1 MRSLRKALL
10 AACLFLTPAAAIAA
24 LPATSFAAPVAP
36 APQGLLPDVATPLA
50 YRLDLTILPDQE
62 RFSGHTEI
70 DIDLK
75 DAASYLYMHGRDLKI
90 SHAVAK
96 VGGRTIAATFTQV
109 DPLGVARLDFQSKLP
124 KGKATLIFDY
134 DAPFQ
139 NGPAGLY
146 HIKVG
151 DDWYAWTQFES
162 IDARDAYPSF
172 DQPGYKTPFTVSLTT
187 KPGYVAASNAPETG
201 QVQVGDLVKHTF
213 EQTKPLPTY
222 LVAFVVGPF
231 VTKTGVV
238 PPSPE
243 RSYPLP
249 LRVIATKPNADKL
262 DYVINETPSIV
273 QHLEAYFGMPFP
285 FPKLDQIA
293 SPVMP
298 GAMENAGADV
308 YGDDIILLDKGAPTT
323 QKQVFGMVVAHELSH
338 QWFGDYV
345 TPAWWSD
352 IWLNESFA
360 NWMGYRIG
368 NEWRPEL
375 NIGVGAIDEAFGVMD
390 TDALKVG
397 RPIHQPITSNSQID
411 AAFDGVTYGK
421 GGQVVA
427 MIAAYLG
434 DEKFKEGVRLH
445 MSRHPYGNADSEQ
458 FFGALADAAKDP
470 RVLTAMKSF
479 VDQQGFPTVAISHD
493 GDKLVATQ
501 ARYARLGTQLDP
513 QMWTIPLCVRH
524 GVSRTCTLV
533 DQASQTIDAPGDGVI
548 MPNAGGTGYYRFTL
562 DPKDWDALIAS
573 GASLSAGEGL
583 AADDSLWGQF
593 YAGKGD
599 AAQLI
604 EAARVFVNNKDSNVA
619 VDGGD
624 KLSDLRHRGVI
635 GDDAKADYQ
644 RVMEEIYQPRL
655 AAMGFDP
662 KAGLYLS
669 EDPDRQKL
677 RQELVTLV
685 ATEAKDSALL
695 HQLDVAATAYLAGN
709 KDALDQAFVNRALAV
724 HVQTHGLAAAKD
736 MYERMLN
743 ADTEDFRSAARGA
756 VTAGATPETADWL
769 LGALDDKRL
778 RSSEKLALIGGLMRS
793 PQTRDMTFDWVKA
806 HFDDLTA
813 GAGIFT
819 AGRVAA
825 LPSGYCSAERAD
837 EIDRVMRA
845 KVEAAGRG
853 TLSFDRMLEDIRD
866 CGALK
871 SAESAN
877 LAAALKSAK

>member
-10 AACLFLTPAAAIAA
+10 AACLFLTPAAVLA
-24 LPATSFAAPVAP
+24 LPASAAATAP
-36 APQGLLPDVATPLA
+36 ADVPQGLLPDTAVPLA
-50 YRLDLTILPDQE
+50 YRLDLTVLPDQKG
-62 RFSGHTEI
+62 FSGHTEI

-75 DAASYLYMHGRDLKI
+75 KATDYLYIHGRDLNVT
-90 SHAVAK
+90 HAVIR
-96 VGGRTIAATFTQV
+96 VGGREMPVTYKQV
-109 DPLGVARLDFQSKLP
+109 DPLGVSRLDFGRKLP
-124 KGKATLIFDY
+124 KGRATLVFDY
-134 DAPFQ
+134 DAPFED
-139 NGPAGLY
+139 GPAGLY

-162 IDARDAYPSF
+162 IDARAAYPSF

-187 KPGYVAASNAPETG
+187 KPGYVAASNAPESGT
-201 QVQVGDLVKHTF
+201 VPVGDLVKHTF
-213 EQTKPLPTY
+213 ATTKPLPTY

-231 VTKTGVV
+231 VTKTAVA
-238 PPSPE
+238 PPSAE

-249 LRVIATKPNADKL
+249 LRVIATKPNAGKL
-262 DYVINETPSIV
+262 DYVLNETPSIV
-273 QHLEAYFGMPFP
+273 AHLEDYFGQPFP

-298 GAMENAGADV
+298 GAMENAGADI
-308 YGDDIILLDKGAPTT
+308 YGDSIILLDPGAPTT
-323 QKQVFGMVVAHELSH
+323 QKQEFGMVVAHELSH

-397 RPIHQPITSNSQID
+397 RPIHQPIIDNSQID
-411 AAFDGVTYGK
+411 AAFDGITYGK

-434 DEKFKEGVRLH
+434 DDKFKAGVRLH

-458 FFGALADAAKDP
+458 FFGALADAAQEP

-479 VDQQGFPTVAISHD
+479 VDQQGFPTVAITHD
-493 GDKLVATQ
+493 GDKLIATQ
-501 ARYARLGTQLDP
+501 TRYAHLGTQLDP
-513 QMWTIPLCVRH
+513 QSWTIPLCIRH
-524 GVSRTCTLV
+524 GDQRSCTLL
-533 DQASQTIDAPGDGVI
+533 DKASQTIDAPGTGAI

-562 DPKDWDALIAS
+562 TPQDWETLIAT
-573 GASLSAGEGL
+573 GASLPAGEGL
-583 AADDSLWGQF
+583 AASDSLWGQF

-599 AAQLI
+599 ANQLI
-604 EAARVFVNNKDSNVA
+604 EAARIFVNNKDSNVA
-619 VDGGD
+619 VDGGQ
-624 KLSDLRHRGVI
+624 KLVELRHRGLI
-635 GDDAKADYQ
+635 GDVAKADYQ

-655 AAMGFDP
+655 AALGFDP

-677 RQELVTLV
+677 RQELVSLV
-685 ATEAKDSALL
+685 AGEARDSALR
-695 HQLDVAATAYLAGN
+695 HQLDVAAIAYLAG
-709 KDALDQAFVNRALAV
+709 DQSALDQAFRSRALAV
-724 HVQTHGLAAAKD
+724 HVEEHGLSAAKD
-736 MYERMLN
+736 MFERMT
-743 ADTEDFRSAARGA
+743 AATDEDMRGAMRGA
-756 VTAGATPETADWL
+756 VTAGATPETANWVFSV
-769 LGALDDKRL
+769 LDDKRL
-778 RSSEKLALIGGLMRS
+778 RASEKLSLVGGLMRS
-793 PQTRDMTFDWVKA
+793 PATRDMTFDWVKA
-806 HFDDLTA
+806 HFEAMTA

-819 AGRVAA
+819 AGRVAS
-825 LPSGYCSAERAD
+825 LPSSYCSADKAD
-837 EIDRVMRA
+837 EIDHIMRA

-866 CGALK
+866 CGVLK
-871 SAESAN
+871 DAESAH
-877 LAAALKSAK
+877 LAAALKAAP